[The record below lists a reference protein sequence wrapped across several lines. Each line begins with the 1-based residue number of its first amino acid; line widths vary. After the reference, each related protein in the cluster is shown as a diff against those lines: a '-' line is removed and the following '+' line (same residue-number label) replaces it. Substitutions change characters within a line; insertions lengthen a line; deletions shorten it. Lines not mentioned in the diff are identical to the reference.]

1 MPSVKR
7 DSVALS
13 NTIFVMVELT
23 LQLSRFYD
31 LSIDLDIDMDID

>member
-1 MPSVKR
+1 MLSVKQ

-31 LSIDLDIDMDID
+31 LSIDLDIDINID

>member
-1 MPSVKR
+1 M
-7 DSVALS
+7 ALS

-23 LQLSRFYD
+23 LQLSRLYD